1 MRHMY
6 IALVHHPV
14 LGRDGAT
21 VTSAITNLDVHDLS
35 RSARTYGAKGYFLV
49 HPIPAQRQLIE
60 RILAHW
66 EDGASGTRIPDRK
79 EALRVVRLAP
89 SLEAMYEEL
98 GGRSAIE
105 VWGTSARTLSTPM
118 ISFAEGRSALTG
130 DGPPIVLLFGTS
142 WGLRPD
148 TLAECDRV
156 LEPIHGGRD
165 SAFNHLSV
173 RSACAIA
180 LDRLLSA

>member
-1 MRHMY
+1 MY
-6 IALVHHPV
+6 IALLHHPV

-35 RSARTYGAKGYFLV
+35 RSARTYGAEGYFLV
-49 HPIPAQRQLIE
+49 HPIEAQRQLIE

-79 EALRVVRLAP
+79 EALRVVRLVP
-89 SLEAMYEEL
+89 SLEAMYEAL
-98 GGRSAIE
+98 GGRKNIE
-105 VWGTSARTLSTPM
+105 LWGTSARTLTTPM
-118 ISFAEGRSALTG
+118 VSFADGRRALEGE
-130 DGPPIVLLFGTS
+130 GPPVVLLFGTS
-142 WGLRPD
+142 WGLRGD
-148 TLAECDRV
+148 TLEACDRV
-156 LEPIHGGRD
+156 LEPIAGGRN

-180 LDRLLSA
+180 LDRLLSE